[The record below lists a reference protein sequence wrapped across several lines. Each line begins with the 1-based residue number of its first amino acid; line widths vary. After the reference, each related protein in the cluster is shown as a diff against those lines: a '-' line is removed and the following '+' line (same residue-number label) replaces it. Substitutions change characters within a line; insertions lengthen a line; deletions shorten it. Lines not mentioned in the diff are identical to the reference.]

1 MTSSDSFSLTA
12 VRDPKVRDLMQ
23 KITVKPEEALT
34 AMVPKSLPNRVT
46 ATLADGRT
54 ISHQVNAVPGFT
66 SMPMQRGDYEV
77 KFSKN
82 VAKYMPE
89 RQQRQA
95 LDYLWTLDRQDSLA
109 KLFDLLVI
117 NA

>member
-1 MTSSDSFSLTA
+1 MAIGTFSMALPDQNLTLGL
-12 VRDPKVRDLMQ
+12 PKMKKL
-23 KITVKPEEALT
+23 
-34 AMVPKSLPNRVT
+34 VT
-46 ATLADGRT
+46 
-54 ISHQVNAVPGFT
+54 
-66 SMPMQRGDYEV
+66 GDYEV